1 MLEQFIGGNALA
13 LAIDHREAD
22 LFAEP
27 VIGDRERGT
36 ARHRRMPHRQILDL
50 RRVDV
55 VAAADDQILLTAD
68 DLQIAV
74 RVEAAEIAAHEPAR
88 AIERLFGRLLVV
100 EIAEGQARA
109 AAADLADLAGRHLDI
124 GVLLVPQPDLVGAA
138 GLAAGR
144 DDRLGRVAR
153 QGVLVRAVLAHAV
166 DVLRCHAAV
175 EKGLRDLARD
185 RRPRHV
191 EHVDPAEPP

>member
-1 MLEQFIGGNALA
+1 RQ
-13 LAIDHREAD
+13 AD

-74 RVEAAEIAAHEPAR
+74 QVEAAEIAAHEPAR

-109 AAADLADLAGRHLDI
+109 AAADLADLAGPDFAIR
-124 GVLLVPQPDLVGAA
+124 VVLVPQADLVGAA
-138 GLAAGR
+138 GPPAGR
-144 DDRLGRVAR
+144 NDRLRVVGGQR
-153 QGVLVRAVLAHAV
+153 VLVRAVLA
-166 DVLRCHAAV
+166 
-175 EKGLRDLARD
+175 
-185 RRPRHV
+185 
-191 EHVDPAEPP
+191 